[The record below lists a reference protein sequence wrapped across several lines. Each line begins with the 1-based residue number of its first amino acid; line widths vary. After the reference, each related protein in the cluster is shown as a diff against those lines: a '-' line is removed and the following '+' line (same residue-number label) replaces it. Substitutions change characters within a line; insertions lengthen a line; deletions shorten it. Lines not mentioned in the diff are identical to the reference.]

1 MTGKEEPAVLARVA
15 QLTSHQIAECII
27 ETDLASQLDSL
38 GYFDRRMAWTDDT
51 VRTPSGSARYPAA
64 LYPAAENMRW

>member
-1 MTGKEEPAVLARVA
+1 MLARVA

-27 ETDLASQLDSL
+27 ETDLASQLDSV
-38 GYFDRRMAWTDDT
+38 GYFDRRMVWTDET
-51 VRTPSGSARYPAA
+51 VRTRSGFALHTAA